1 MALGLSGPAL
11 PAATANDCLDVLAGK
26 IAAVPGIDGCYGYR
40 VAETKL
46 GVTVVVTSISSVLG
60 DAPTGLTSAYDY
72 IVAKLVRIDGDYET
86 AERTLNDVC
95 DGIWRAVWGAS
106 YPVWS
111 DCYPFAADQKPA
123 SPQELTGWR
132 RAILYVRVIP
142 V

>member
-11 PAATANDCLDVLAGK
+11 PAATVNDCLDVLVGK

-72 IVAKLVRIDGDYET
+72 IVDTLVRIDGD
-86 AERTLNDVC
+86 
-95 DGIWRAVWGAS
+95 
-106 YPVWS
+106 
-111 DCYPFAADQKPA
+111 
-123 SPQELTGWR
+123 
-132 RAILYVRVIP
+132 
-142 V
+142 